1 LFLRRILLP
10 SLVGF
15 TVVMAASFFL
25 PQSTPR
31 AQEPAAE
38 SGSPDVPGQTEQAAA
53 VASPAP
59 VESAVVDI
67 DATFARAQMLQ
78 TLGDLGGAET
88 ELRRILAV
96 RPDHIDALTRLRR
109 VLIDSHQTAA
119 LPGVLASLSAANA
132 EAGERNLA
140 EARLDELIALDPS
153 HPGRAGL
160 EQKLGRV
167 EGQVQANGG
176 LLDRLRGLIGI
187 VAILGIAVLMSNNRK
202 KIKLGLI
209 AWGLGLQ
216 IAFALI
222 ILWTP
227 PGRWLFEAARVTVA
241 KLLAFTDYG
250 AGFIFGS
257 VYNGV
262 APAGG
267 QGPLS
272 LVDRSSGDL
281 VDIGIIFAFHVL
293 PTIIFFG
300 ALMSVLYH
308 LGLVQRVVRGIA
320 WVMTRTLGTSGAE
333 SLSAASNIFVG
344 QTEAPLVV
352 KPYVNDMTMSELTA
366 VMTGGF
372 ATVAGGV
379 MAAYVRF
386 GVDAGHLLAASV
398 MAAPAGLML
407 AKIIFPETETPR
419 TQGGAVQDPERTT
432 ANVIDAAATGAGDG
446 MKLALNVAA
455 MLIAFIALIAVVN
468 ALLGMVGLSLAV
480 IFGYAFYPLS
490 WAMGVDT
497 KDLLAFGNLI
507 GTKISLNEF
516 VAYVELGHIKNTLSP
531 RTVTIAT
538 YALCGFANFSSI
550 GIQIGGI
557 SAIAPDRRSDLARVG
572 LKAMIAGALATAL
585 TGTIA
590 GILVA

>member
-1 LFLRRILLP
+1 MFLRRILLP
-10 SLVGF
+10 AFASFV
-15 TVVMAASFFL
+15 VVMAASFIL
-25 PQSTPR
+25 PLPTR
-31 AQEPAAE
+31 AQAPGPEASGPNASAPAA
-38 SGSPDVPGQTEQAAA
+38 QT
-53 VASPAP
+53 PAP
-59 VESAVVDI
+59 AAPPVVAGPIDVE
-67 DATFARAQMLQ
+67 ATLTRAQTLLK
-78 TLGDLGGAET
+78 LGDVLGAEA
-88 ELRRILAV
+88 ELSRILAAS
-96 RPDHIDALTRLRR
+96 PNHIGALTTLRR
-109 VLIDSHQTAA
+109 VLITAQRGPE
-119 LPGVLASLSAANA
+119 LPDVLATLSAAHA
-132 EAGERNLA
+132 DAFQRDLA
-140 EARLDELIALDPS
+140 DARLDELITLAPS
-153 HPGRAGL
+153 HQRRAAL

-167 EGQVQANGG
+167 DGQATASGG
-176 LLDRLRGLIGI
+176 ALDRLRGIIGI
-187 VAILGIAVLMSNNRK
+187 VAILGIAVLMSNDRK
-202 KIKLGLI
+202 KIKPRLI

-216 IAFALI
+216 VAFAMI

-227 PGRWLFEAARVTVA
+227 PGRWLFEAARVAVA
-241 KLLAFTDYG
+241 TLLTFTDYG
-250 AGFIFGS
+250 AGFLFGNL
-257 VYNGV
+257 YNGV
-262 APAGG
+262 APSGG
-267 QGPLS
+267 QGPLA
-272 LVDRSSGDL
+272 LVDASSGDL
-281 VDIGIIFAFHVL
+281 SNIGIVFAFHVL

-300 ALMSVLYH
+300 AFMSVLFH

-352 KPYVNDMTMSELTA
+352 KPYVNDMTKSELVA

-407 AKIIFPETETPR
+407 AKIIYPEDGVPR

-432 ANVIDAAATGAGDG
+432 ANVIDAAASGAGDG
-446 MKLALNVAA
+446 MKLAINVAA
-455 MLIAFIALIAVVN
+455 MLIAFIALVAVVN
-468 ALLGMVGLSLAV
+468 AVLGMAGLSLAT

-507 GTKISLNEF
+507 GTKLSLNEF
-516 VAYVELGHIKNTLSP
+516 VAYVELGHIKHTLSP
-531 RTVTIAT
+531 RTVVIAT

-572 LKAMIAGALATAL
+572 LRAMIAGALATAL

-590 GILVA
+590 GILVG

>member
-1 LFLRRILLP
+1 MFLRRILLP
-10 SLVGF
+10 SLVSF
-15 TVVMAASFFL
+15 AVVMAASFIL
-25 PQSTPR
+25 PLGATR
-31 AQEPAAE
+31 AQEAGAETGSQNAAQAEQAPAPATPAAI
-38 SGSPDVPGQTEQAAA
+38 
-53 VASPAP
+53 
-59 VESAVVDI
+59 DI
-67 DATFARAQMLQ
+67 DATFAHAQMMQ
-78 TLGDLGGAET
+78 KLGDLDGAEA
-88 ELRRILAV
+88 ELRQILTV
-96 RPDHIDALTRLRR
+96 TPGHLGALTTLRR
-109 VLIDSHQTAA
+109 VLIDAHRKAA
-119 LPGVLASLSAANA
+119 LPDVLAALCAAHA
-132 EAGERNLA
+132 EAGQRDLA
-140 EARLDELIALDPS
+140 DARLDELIAIDPS
-153 HPGRAGL
+153 HPERAGL

-167 EGQVQANGG
+167 DAQMRADGG
-176 LLDRLRGLIGI
+176 ILDRLRGVIGI

-202 KIKLGLI
+202 KIKLRMI

-216 IAFALI
+216 ITFALI

-257 VYNGV
+257 LYNGV

-272 LVDRSSGDL
+272 LVDRGSGDL

-300 ALMSVLYH
+300 SLMSVLYH
-308 LGLVQRVVRGIA
+308 FGIVQKVVRGIA

-407 AKIIFPETETPR
+407 AKIIYPEADVPR

-432 ANVIDAAATGAGDG
+432 ANVIDAAAAGAGDG
-446 MKLALNVAA
+446 MKLAINVAA

-468 ALLGMVGLSLAV
+468 AVLGVVGLSLAT

-497 KDLLAFGNLI
+497 RDLLAFGNLI
-507 GTKISLNEF
+507 GTKLSLNEF

>member
-1 LFLRRILLP
+1 
-10 SLVGF
+10 
-15 TVVMAASFFL
+15 MAATYIL
-25 PQSTPR
+25 PLGLTR
-31 AQEPAAE
+31 AQEPAAGT
-38 SGSPDVPGQTEQAAA
+38 GSQPVAAQAVQTPMPAALAAA
-53 VASPAP
+53 
-59 VESAVVDI
+59 DM
-67 DATFARAQMLQ
+67 DATLAHAQMLQ
-78 TLGDLGGAET
+78 KLGDVDGAEV

-96 RPDHIDALTRLRR
+96 APAHIGTLTTLRR
-109 VLIDSHQTAA
+109 VLIDAHRKAE
-119 LPGVLASLSAANA
+119 LPDVLAALSAAHA
-132 EAGERNLA
+132 EAGQRDLA
-140 EARLDELIALDPS
+140 DARLDELIAIDPS
-153 HPGRAGL
+153 HSQRAAL

-167 EGQVQANGG
+167 GAQAQANGG

-187 VAILGIAVLMSNNRK
+187 AAILGIAVLMSNNRK
-202 KIKLGLI
+202 KIKLRLI

-216 IAFALI
+216 VVFAMV

-227 PGRWLFEAARVTVA
+227 PGRWLFDGARIAVA
-241 KLLAFTDYG
+241 QLLSFTDYG
-250 AGFIFGS
+250 AGFLFGNL
-257 VYNGV
+257 YNGV
-262 APAGG
+262 AAAGG

-272 LVDRSSGDL
+272 LVDASSGDL
-281 VDIGIIFAFHVL
+281 VGIGIIFAFHIL

-300 ALMSVLYH
+300 SLMSVLYH
-308 LGLVQRVVRGIA
+308 LGVMQAVVRGIA

-366 VMTGGF
+366 IMTGGF

-407 AKIIFPETETPR
+407 AKIIYPETEIPR

-432 ANVIDAAATGAGDG
+432 ANVIDAAASGAGDG
-446 MKLALNVAA
+446 MKLAINVAA
-455 MLIAFIALIAVVN
+455 MLMAFIALIALVN
-468 ALLGMVGLSLAV
+468 ALLGVVGLSLAT

-507 GTKISLNEF
+507 GTKLSLNEF
-516 VAYVELGHIKNTLSP
+516 VAYVELGHIRNTLSP
-531 RTVTIAT
+531 RTVVIAT

-557 SAIAPDRRSDLARVG
+557 SGIAPERRSDLARVG
-572 LKAMIAGALATAL
+572 LRAMIAGALATAL